1 MEKKM
6 EFGSPKKNIL
16 ILSSPNPN
24 KTAGIV
30 AKSIYEELKLNTNN
44 HVSMIVKEWDEYD
57 DENIIPINSFYK
69 SKYLSFLNKIRYK
82 LIKLGLLDNKTILTE
97 EKYSVQDYYQTNT
110 IYNTKKILS
119 KINFK
124 PDIVL
129 VLFMQNFISYKN
141 LYEINKITN
150 GKIYLYLMDM
160 APLTG
165 ACHYAWN
172 CTNYINECGNCP
184 ALISNVKNDQSRI
197 NLKFKK
203 EFIDKTNIEIL
214 LCSDYTK
221 KQAEISSIFKSKKI
235 SKVYLPIE
243 NFPFEIIEKNKSRVF
258 LNLPTD
264 KKIIFFGANSIN
276 NERKGYKYLLEALEI
291 LSGNLS
297 KVEKDNI
304 HLAIAGNNEQELPEK
319 IDFKY
324 TYLGFLNHQNLK
336 IAFASADFFVSP
348 SIEDSGPMMINQSL
362 VRGTPIVSFKMGVA
376 LDLIRSGENGFLAEL
391 GDSIDL
397 ANCIHK
403 LLALDNNQLC
413 EMNKKCIETAN
424 EYCTIQKQ
432 VKEIYNLFK

>member
-1 MEKKM
+1 MES
-6 EFGSPKKNIL
+6 GLLRKNIL

-30 AKSIYEELKLNTNN
+30 AKSIYEELKLNSNN

-57 DENIIPINSFYK
+57 DKNIIPINSFYK

-82 LIKLGLLDNKTILTE
+82 LIQLGLLNNKTILTE

-110 IYNTKKILS
+110 IYSTKKILG
-119 KINFK
+119 KIDFK
-124 PDIVL
+124 PDVVL

-141 LYEINKITN
+141 LYEINNKTN

-172 CTNYINECGNCP
+172 CKNYIDECGNCP
-184 ALISNVKNDQSRI
+184 ALISNDKNDQSRI

-203 EFIDKTNIEIL
+203 KYIDKTNIEIL

-221 KQAEISSIFKSKKI
+221 KQAEISSIFKNKKI
-235 SKVYLPIE
+235 TKVYLPIE
-243 NFPFEIIEKNKSRVF
+243 NFPFEMIEKNKSRVF
-258 LNLPTD
+258 FNLPTD

-291 LSGNLS
+291 LSRNLS
-297 KVEKDNI
+297 QVEKDNI
-304 HLAIAGNNEQELPEK
+304 HLAIAGNNEQKLPKQIE
-319 IDFKY
+319 FKY
-324 TYLGFLNHQNLK
+324 TYLGFLNHENLK
-336 IAFASADFFVSP
+336 TAFASADFFVSP

-362 VRGTPIVSFKMGVA
+362 VRGTPVVSFKMGVA

-391 GDSIDL
+391 SDSLDL

-403 LLALDNNQLC
+403 LLTLNNNQLN